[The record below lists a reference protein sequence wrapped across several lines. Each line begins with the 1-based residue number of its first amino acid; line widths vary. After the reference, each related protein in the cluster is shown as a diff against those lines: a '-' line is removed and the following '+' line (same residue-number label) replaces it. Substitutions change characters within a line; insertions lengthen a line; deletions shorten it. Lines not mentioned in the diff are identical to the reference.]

1 MKVLGISCGRKL
13 GNTEI
18 LVKEALMGAESLGA
32 EVELVRLG
40 DLNLKPCTGCN
51 ACVISLLD
59 KSSSGDCVIRDDD
72 FSFIEDKIMECDGLI
87 LGSPIY
93 EKGPTGLLKI
103 LADRMGPS
111 HDVAFRMIS
120 KQNREKNQVTNGKPV
135 DERSF
140 KTRSASL
147 IAVGGSEWDT
157 LALPLMQLSVISTH
171 MDVVDKILV
180 NWTGLPGSI
189 LFNDEMIKRARTS
202 GEHVV
207 KTLLNQEDRTLSDE
221 KEKPEYIGEPG
232 VCPVCHSKL
241 IEIRD
246 GDNNYPAVCAICGVR
261 GTLNVVN
268 NKVKFEVS
276 EENKKHAHTFLSGK
290 FEHGDELNNVALKP
304 NPRIKELP
312 TLLEKYKNYLSY
324 SRPEGK

>member
-13 GNTEI
+13 SNTEI

-32 EVELVRLG
+32 EVELVRLN

-51 ACVISLLD
+51 ACVVSLLE
-59 KSSSGDCVIRDDD
+59 KASSGDCVIKDDLE
-72 FSFIEDKIMECDGLI
+72 FIEEKIMECDGLI

-120 KQNREKNQVTNGKPV
+120 KKVRGEKGITTGKPV

-157 LALPLMQLSVISTH
+157 LALPMMELSVISTH
-171 MDVVDKILV
+171 MDVVDKMLV
-180 NWTGLPGSI
+180 NWTGLPGSV
-189 LFNDEMIKRARTS
+189 LFRDEIIERARKS

-207 KTLLNQEDRTLSDE
+207 KTLLNQEDRRISDE
-221 KEKPEYIGEPG
+221 REKPEYIGEEG
-232 VCPVCHSKL
+232 ICPICHSKL
-241 IEIRD
+241 IEIRNED
-246 GDNNYPAVCAICGVR
+246 KNYPAVCAVCGVK
-261 GTLNVVN
+261 GTLNVVD

-276 EENKKHAHTFLSGK
+276 REDKHHAHTLLSGK
-290 FEHGDELNNVALKP
+290 FEHGDELKNVALKP
-304 NPRIKELP
+304 NPRISELP
-312 TLLEKYKNYLSY
+312 KLMEKYKNYLTY
-324 SRPEGK
+324 SKPER